1 MIFSNYFLNFTHFIF
16 SHFASFVTVALISSF
31 HSVSPQ
37 LEYYFDIHIIHSRN
51 FLFSP
56 SRLISAEIINVFLYP
71 WNFSFNCIGPDY
83 IHNPFRHFDQDLVTP
98 YFHPRTSIRR
108 LFLNHRCSFLQ
119 HFTLVHTLCR
129 YSFPDLDSFDEDF
142 LHSTPNYSHDCL
154 I

>member
-98 YFHPRTSIRR
+98 YTFTHAHLFAVSFSIIDAHSCNTSLWCTHYAGTRSQISTLLMRTSYTAP
-108 LFLNHRCSFLQ
+108 L
-119 HFTLVHTLCR
+119 TLMIV
-129 YSFPDLDSFDEDF
+129 
-142 LHSTPNYSHDCL
+142 
-154 I
+154 